1 MRRPNPKAMTI
12 EDFFLWQE
20 RQPDRYEFVEGWP
33 IKMMTGARQGHNV
46 VASNIVMT
54 LGPQV
59 KALGCRTT
67 SSDTAVRTH
76 KGIRYPDVVIDC
88 APPAPSA
95 FEAGSPH
102 LVVEVSSPSTLSTDL
117 TDKLDEYLAHE
128 GLRLVMLVEPDVVSV
143 KLYRRCGG
151 SLAGR
156 ALRPVGRDDRSAGIV
171 HRSRLERDLRY
182 APPGRSAVSEGSRV
196 RRSSQTAERGAKLT
210 QSWTTTE
217 NNPVCNIS

>member
-143 KLYRRCGG
+143 KLYRRDAADRWQGERYDQLDETIDLPEL
-151 SLAGR
+151 STALALS
-156 ALRPVGRDDRSAGIV
+156 AIYDTLRPDVRPFPR
-171 HRSRLERDLRY
+171 
-182 APPGRSAVSEGSRV
+182 AVE
-196 RRSSQTAERGAKLT
+196 
-210 QSWTTTE
+210 
-217 NNPVCNIS
+217 

>member
-95 FEAGSPH
+95 FEAGAPR

-143 KLYRRCGG
+143 KLYRRDAADRWQVERYDQLDETIDLPEL
-151 SLAGR
+151 STALALS
-156 ALRPVGRDDRSAGIV
+156 AIYDTLRPDVRPFPR
-171 HRSRLERDLRY
+171 
-182 APPGRSAVSEGSRV
+182 AVE
-196 RRSSQTAERGAKLT
+196 
-210 QSWTTTE
+210 
-217 NNPVCNIS
+217 

>member
-95 FEAGSPH
+95 FEAGSPR

-143 KLYRRCGG
+143 KLYRRDAADRWQVERYDQLDETIDLPEL
-151 SLAGR
+151 STALALS
-156 ALRPVGRDDRSAGIV
+156 AIYDTLRPDVRPFPR
-171 HRSRLERDLRY
+171 
-182 APPGRSAVSEGSRV
+182 AVE
-196 RRSSQTAERGAKLT
+196 
-210 QSWTTTE
+210 
-217 NNPVCNIS
+217 

>member
-67 SSDTAVRTH
+67 SSDTAVRTP

-143 KLYRRCGG
+143 KLYRRDAADRWQVERYDQLDETIDLPEL
-151 SLAGR
+151 STALALS
-156 ALRPVGRDDRSAGIV
+156 AIYDTLRPDVRPFPR
-171 HRSRLERDLRY
+171 
-182 APPGRSAVSEGSRV
+182 AVE
-196 RRSSQTAERGAKLT
+196 
-210 QSWTTTE
+210 
-217 NNPVCNIS
+217 

>member
-143 KLYRRCGG
+143 KLYRRDAADRWQVERYDQLDETIDLPEL
-151 SLAGR
+151 STALALS
-156 ALRPVGRDDRSAGIV
+156 AIYDTLRPDVRPFPR
-171 HRSRLERDLRY
+171 
-182 APPGRSAVSEGSRV
+182 AVE
-196 RRSSQTAERGAKLT
+196 
-210 QSWTTTE
+210 
-217 NNPVCNIS
+217 